1 MLDLT
6 PEDLPGRLVDWAAGP
21 ASFNA
26 ELSAEGRDDTS
37 CDPLYDLTAPEIRSR
52 IDATFDVLVVNAR
65 ASREEFVWRD
75 FTSPDHLG
83 DVRLAVMQHFLADF
97 PRGLDSGRYRAVS
110 LPHLDFCE
118 GEFDL
123 PSARTFSSR
132 IRSDSLSTFTSPRS
146 GRCVVSPRRRASS
159 RCSSVTGDRHPTW
172 RR

>member
-6 PEDLPGRLVDWAAGP
+6 PEDLPGRLVDCAAGP
-21 ASFNA
+21 ASSNA

-52 IDATFDVLVVNAR
+52 IDATFDVLVANAR

-83 DVRLAVMQHFLADF
+83 DVRLAVMQRFLADF
-97 PRGLDSGRYRAVS
+97 PQGLESGRYRAKS
-110 LPHLDFCE
+110 LPHLDFRE

-123 PSARTFSSR
+123 ALCSHFLFTYTERLSVDFHVAAIGEMCRVAAEARLPAARGLRGT
-132 IRSDSLSTFTSPRS
+132 
-146 GRCVVSPRRRASS
+146 
-159 RCSSVTGDRHPTW
+159 RHPTW